1 MSSSTHNSGP
11 AVALEPAAL
20 PKSRGR
26 WTALG
31 VGSALVL
38 LTLLSAAAILLITRP
53 TSTVDQIVIL
63 TVPSG
68 ADIMFDSQQLG
79 HSPVKLEGVRIGNH
93 KLAITKDGFE
103 PVEKDVYVGE
113 ARTIDVK
120 LRPVPPPGTAGLP
133 REDQIREYQR
143 QAEEAFARGDYAIP
157 YDGKSALYFADM
169 VLTLDESNQT
179 ALDMREQVRK
189 ALHQSAQTA
198 FNRGELG
205 QAQEIYGVL
214 VSNYPEDETARSGVA
229 KVANLLMAHR
239 RELVRKAEECL
250 RLGKLIRPE
259 RDCAYYYA
267 KEALSLDRQNMSA
280 RAVYNQVRD
289 SLASE
294 ADEAVQRGDLDVATN
309 RFEQVVR
316 FFPED
321 KHAGERLKEVQD
333 QRRQQVAQA
342 NDTARR
348 REQGLS
354 EYRTHRYSDA
364 IQDLEFAVQHNRG
377 SDEVYFGL
385 GYSYLKTGQPDK
397 AASFLSQVQA
407 SDDDTYRSSIAALGD
422 ASKAQGS
429 ATSALELYRKARDL
443 GGSALYTIGM
453 LDDRIREL
461 DPQSNARAPEP
472 SPLSIPVKH
481 LHGGLLHSSCSG
493 TLTVDATGIRYDSTD
508 PDKHSFAMNF
518 VRVGVHVIK
527 DELTLQS
534 PGKVYKFKAAQPVS
548 AERFREAVSRYQNY
562 ASSR

>member
-1 MSSSTHNSGP
+1 MSSNAQNSGP
-11 AVALEPAAL
+11 TVTVEPAAL

-38 LTLLSAAAILLITRP
+38 LTLLTAAAILLITRP

-103 PVEKDVYVGE
+103 PIEKDVYVGE

-120 LRPVPPPGTAGLP
+120 LRPVPPPGTSGLS

-143 QAEEAFARGDYAIP
+143 QAGEAFARGDYAIP

-169 VLTLDESNQT
+169 VLTLDESNQS

-198 FNRGELG
+198 YNRGELG

-239 RELVRKAEECL
+239 RELVSKAEECL
-250 RLGKLIRPE
+250 RLGKLIQPE

-267 KEALSLDRQNMSA
+267 KEALSLDRQNTAA
-280 RAVYNQVRD
+280 RNVYNRVRD
-289 SLASE
+289 NLESGAE
-294 ADEAVQRGDLDVATN
+294 EAVQSGELDAAIN

-321 KHAGERLKEVQD
+321 KHAAELLKEVQD
-333 QRRQQVAQA
+333 QRKDEVAKTYNPA
-342 NDTARR
+342 YRR
-348 REQGLS
+348 LQGLDKYNNRQYA
-354 EYRTHRYSDA
+354 EA
-364 IQDLEFAVQHNRG
+364 AQDLEFVAQHARV
-377 SDEVYFGL
+377 SADVLFPL
-385 GYSYLKTGQPDK
+385 GYSYFRIGQLDK
-397 AASFLSQVQA
+397 AEGYLRQVTASA
-407 SDDDTYRSSIAALGD
+407 DDSYKSAIAVRADIANEHGH
-422 ASKAQGS
+422 
-429 ATSALELYRKARDL
+429 TTRALELYHQAKDL
-443 GGSALYTIGM
+443 GGSALYPIGM
-453 LDDRIREL
+453 LEDKIQKL
-461 DPQSNARAPEP
+461 DPQSNAKAPEP

-493 TLTVDATGIRYDSTD
+493 TLTVDSTGLRYDSAD
-508 PDKHSFAMNF
+508 PDKHSFATNF
-518 VRVGVHVIK
+518 VGASVKVVR
-527 DELTLQS
+527 DELNLQFQ
-534 PGKVYKFKAAQPVS
+534 GKIYKFKAAQPAA
-548 AERFREAVSRYQNY
+548 AEKFWEALSRYQNY

>member
-1 MSSSTHNSGP
+1 MSSSAHNSGP

-26 WTALG
+26 WPALG

-120 LRPVPPPGTAGLP
+120 LKPVPPPGTAGLP
-133 REDQIREYQR
+133 REDQIREYKR
-143 QAEEAFARGDYAIP
+143 QAEDAFARGDYAIP
-157 YDGKSALYFADM
+157 YEGKSALYFADM
-169 VLTLDESNQT
+169 VLTLDESNQS

-239 RELVRKAEECL
+239 RELVSKAEECL
-250 RLGKLIRPE
+250 RLGKLIQPD

-267 KEALSLDRQNMSA
+267 KEALSLDRQNTAA
-280 RAVYNQVRD
+280 RAVYNRVRD
-289 SLASE
+289 SLESGAE
-294 ADEAVQRGDLDVATN
+294 EAVQSGELDAAIN

-321 KHAGERLKEVQD
+321 KHAAEQLKEVQD
-333 QRRQQVAQA
+333 QRKDEVAKTYNPA
-342 NDTARR
+342 YRR
-348 REQGLS
+348 LQGLDKYNNRQYA
-354 EYRTHRYSDA
+354 EA
-364 IQDLEFAVQHNRG
+364 AQDLEFVAQH
-377 SDEVYFGL
+377 
-385 GYSYLKTGQPDK
+385 
-397 AASFLSQVQA
+397 A
-407 SDDDTYRSSIAALGD
+407 
-422 ASKAQGS
+422 
-429 ATSALELYRKARDL
+429 
-443 GGSALYTIGM
+443 
-453 LDDRIREL
+453 
-461 DPQSNARAPEP
+461 
-472 SPLSIPVKH
+472 
-481 LHGGLLHSSCSG
+481 
-493 TLTVDATGIRYDSTD
+493 
-508 PDKHSFAMNF
+508 
-518 VRVGVHVIK
+518 
-527 DELTLQS
+527 
-534 PGKVYKFKAAQPVS
+534 
-548 AERFREAVSRYQNY
+548 
-562 ASSR
+562 